1 MLKHKYN
8 FSHLLTSCLCTVK
21 LSTTKHAFPTLQ
33 HPVYTFSQE
42 VSNWLVQYNTQ
53 QSK

>member
-8 FSHLLTSCLCTVK
+8 FSHLLISCLYSVK
-21 LSTTKHAFPTLQ
+21 LSTQKHAFPTLQ

-42 VSNWLVQYNTQ
+42 VSNWLVQHTAE
-53 QSK
+53 